1 MFRKNSGRVI
11 ALSTCVMLMGLV
23 YSTLACEART
33 GNNAQASGP
42 QNPGTPVAAQQGTQK
57 PEEPVKEKI
66 PCTLRKDQG
75 PEIGGLRLGL
85 TVDQVLALL
94 PGSKDDAELR
104 PAVAKPASPFGVQTF
119 MIKPDRY
126 ATRAKFVGIRE
137 ITLTFLDGRVST
149 FQANYLSGSW
159 KHVDEF
165 VTRFTTGSNL
175 PGVDSWDAYP
185 GLDTQ
190 QKSLK
195 CDGFEVTLFA
205 GGEALNVNNV
215 KMQDLTAAQELKER
229 RAKAKQKAQSTP

>member
-1 MFRKNSGRVI
+1 M
-11 ALSTCVMLMGLV
+11 
-23 YSTLACEART
+23 
-33 GNNAQASGP
+33 
-42 QNPGTPVAAQQGTQK
+42 
-57 PEEPVKEKI
+57 
-66 PCTLRKDQG
+66 
-75 PEIGGLRLGL
+75 
-85 TVDQVLALL
+85 
-94 PGSKDDAELR
+94 
-104 PAVAKPASPFGVQTF
+104 
-119 MIKPDRY
+119 
-126 ATRAKFVGIRE
+126 
-137 ITLTFLDGRVST
+137 TFLDGRLTS

-165 VTRFTTGSNL
+165 VTKFTTGSNL

-215 KMQDLTAAQELKER
+215 KMQDLKAAQELKER